1 MIKVLWGSFK
11 SAWEPLPCGLSKGP
25 LNWDFLHIYLTTLS
39 ESLISKMQNLRGSFF
54 SPKYLKFNLD
64 FKNAAKNWEKVFCF
78 WDNCIWIGIV
88 KLRLLRTA
96 YLSSASNV
104 LTSCTNILYVNMRHF
119 FQINWLGRDHW
130 IWQKCCGIDFKS
142 DWERLPCCLWKG
154 FFLVTF

>member
-1 MIKVLWGSFK
+1 MNMIKVLWGSFK

-88 KLRLLRTA
+88 KLSLLRTG
-96 YLSSASNV
+96 YFSSAANV
-104 LTSCTNILYVNMRHF
+104 LTTSPKVLHVNKRNFSNSIDLAGISEFHRGALWRR
-119 FQINWLGRDHW
+119 FQNCLGT
-130 IWQKCCGIDFKS
+130 S
-142 DWERLPCCLWKG
+142 ARL
-154 FFLVTF
+154 LVESPLTF